1 MRISINETDKEE
13 PQVELTDDQLDNPN
27 YVDIEIEVDGE
38 EGEVLAAT
46 VPLDELAA
54 AVEAFLTKR
63 KLMKIRDSE

>member
-1 MRISINETDKEE
+1 MRISITSDKEE
-13 PQVELTDDQLDNPN
+13 PQVEITDDELDNPN
-27 YVDIEIEVDGE
+27 FVDIEIEVDSE

-63 KLMKIRDSE
+63 KLTTERDA